1 MNREP
6 QSVETKPVSAST
18 LFWIFFRIACTSF
31 GGFMAMISVVQNV
44 VVERKRL
51 MRHEEMLDGISLAS
65 LLPGP
70 VAVNLVVYVGYR
82 LRGALGA
89 LVSGIAAVLPSFVLI
104 VLLSIAYFRWGQIP
118 AVGRLFSGFIPA
130 VTAIIVAAAWNMGRK
145 SVTGWREL
153 ALAAAAAAVL
163 LGIGGF
169 FSTLGIILG
178 AGLAGGLMFRPPRR
192 ASVAAAE
199 AGSEER
205 PGAAGDGS
213 GTGAE
218 PSTPAAP
225 TAGGGRLHSALWL
238 WGGNYA
244 AASGVAPLLAFD
256 SALVLKVFL
265 TFAAMSL
272 MLFGG
277 AYVFIPLIQEIVVDG
292 HGWVTQQEF
301 IDAVAMGQITPG
313 PVLVS
318 AAFVGLKVAGLAGA
332 TAATLG
338 IYLPSALLMVA
349 SSRALEWLRR
359 SSAVQAALRGIRPAV
374 VGMIFAAAVT
384 VGATAPPVWISI
396 ALFVA
401 ALYVLLRW
409 RVEAVW
415 IIPPAGL
422 IGLLVY

>member
-1 MNREP
+1 MNKEP
-6 QSVETKPVSAST
+6 QPAAPPPVPIAT

-44 VVERKRL
+44 VVERKKL

-89 LVSGIAAVLPSFVLI
+89 LASGIAAVLPSFAFI
-104 VLLSIAYFRWGQIP
+104 VVLSIAYFRWGQFP
-118 AVGRLFSGFIPA
+118 AVGKLFMGFLPA

-153 ALAAAAAAVL
+153 ALAVAASAVL
-163 LGIGGF
+163 LAIGGF
-169 FSTLGIILG
+169 FSTLAIILG
-178 AGLAGGLMFRPPRR
+178 AGLGGWLMFRPRR
-192 ASVAAAE
+192 ASGPAKRPVEERRADGNGSEA
-199 AGSEER
+199 AGSS
-205 PGAAGDGS
+205 P
-213 GTGAE
+213 
-218 PSTPAAP
+218 PAAP
-225 TAGGGRLHSALWL
+225 TGGRLPLALWL
-238 WGGNYA
+238 WGAESA
-244 AASGVAPLLAFD
+244 ATTTGMAPLAAFD
-256 SALVLKVFL
+256 PALVLKVFL

-301 IDAVAMGQITPG
+301 IDALAMGQITPG

-318 AAFVGLKVAGLAGA
+318 AAFVGLEVAGLAGA
-332 TAATLG
+332 AAATFG

-349 SSRALEWLRR
+349 SSRALERLRR
-359 SSAVQAALRGIRPAV
+359 SVGIQAALRGIRPAV

-384 VGATAPPVWISI
+384 VGATAPPVWISV
-396 ALFVA
+396 ALFAA

-422 IGLLVY
+422 IGMWVY

>member
-1 MNREP
+1 MNTP
-6 QSVETKPVSAST
+6 PVSVAT
-18 LFWIFFRIACTSF
+18 LFWVFFRIACTSF

-89 LVSGIAAVLPSFVLI
+89 LVSGFAAVLPSFVFI
-104 VLLSIAYFRWGQIP
+104 VVLSLAYFRWGQIP
-118 AVGRLFSGFIPA
+118 AVSRLFMGFIPA
-130 VTAIIVAAAWNMGRK
+130 VTAVIVAAAWNMGRK
-145 SVTGWREL
+145 SIAGWREL
-153 ALAAAAAAVL
+153 VLAVLAAAAL

-169 FSTLGIILG
+169 FSTLGIILV
-178 AGLAGGLMFRPPRR
+178 AGVAGFLMFRSRTAAAAAAGVQASEPPQAGPSKPSGGVLKAHLLLLG
-192 ASVAAAE
+192 ASPAAGVAALFAFE
-199 AGSEER
+199 
-205 PGAAGDGS
+205 PG
-213 GTGAE
+213 
-218 PSTPAAP
+218 
-225 TAGGGRLHSALWL
+225 L
-238 WGGNYA
+238 
-244 AASGVAPLLAFD
+244 VA
-256 SALVLKVFL
+256 KVFL

-277 AYVFIPLIQEIVVDG
+277 AYVFVPLIQEIVVAG

-318 AAFVGLKVAGLAGA
+318 AAFVGLKVAGFAGA
-332 TAATLG
+332 VAATLG
-338 IYLPSALLMVA
+338 IYLPSALLMVG
-349 SSRALEWLRR
+349 SSRVLERVRR
-359 SSAVQAALRGIRPAV
+359 AAAIQAALRGIRPAV

-384 VGATAPPVWISI
+384 VGRSAPPVWISV
-396 ALFVA
+396 ALFAA
-401 ALYVLLRW
+401 ALYVLVRR

-422 IGLLVY
+422 LGMLVY